1 MKNPRIF
8 STHTIKEKAPSLPD
22 TFYGEH
28 CNVSLRSQSITMNSA
43 ADGEPLRFDNF
54 GISLCL
60 DGEISSELNL
70 RPQTVSK
77 GDFEL
82 FSPGTIY
89 RLESISKDCDL
100 IGIAI
105 SPYMLAEILPKEDL
119 PFFAQVGV
127 SNRTKLTEEEQTM
140 FKEMS
145 ELYLKV
151 LRTYGESSGIS
162 KGIAFCILHFAMR
175 ACSTDRASENTSG
188 SRADEI
194 CKRFISL
201 LGQSGGTKRTIR
213 WFAGE
218 LCVSEHYL
226 SMAVKQS
233 SGQTAKNLIDKAV
246 ITDIKVLLRHSELSV
261 AQIADRLEFPSCSF
275 LCKYFR
281 AHTGTTPLHYRN
293 EN

>member
-1 MKNPRIF
+1 MKYPQEF
-8 STHTIKEKAPSLPD
+8 SVKSIKEKAASLPD
-22 TFYGEH
+22 TFYGEE
-28 CNVSLRSQSITMNSA
+28 CNISLKSQHITLQSA

-60 DGEISSELNL
+60 AGEISSEVNL
-70 RPQTVSK
+70 SPQTVSK

-89 RLESISKDCDL
+89 RLESISKECEL

-119 PFFAQVGV
+119 PFFVQVGV
-127 SNRTKLTEEEQTM
+127 SSRTKLTEEEQTM

-145 ELYLKV
+145 ELYLKA

-162 KGIAFCILHFAMR
+162 KGIAYCILHFAILTFSTER
-175 ACSTDRASENTSG
+175 AGENTSG

-201 LGQSGGTKRTIR
+201 LGQSGGTKRTIG

-233 SGQTAKNLIDKAV
+233 SGQTVKSLIDKAV
-246 ITDIKVLLRHSELSV
+246 ITDIKVMLRHSELSV

-275 LCKYFR
+275 MCKYFR

-293 EN
+293 GN